1 MTVQMD
7 VRDLINEIA
16 RPFYQQGANF
26 VRCDYDAR
34 TDRMSVR
41 HARAEEG
48 DFGAGFSV
56 PGEVAVQGCRYMYNR
71 FAGERMSHPVFR
83 ETERQVA
90 RLGVE
95 TDGVRVDL
103 EFVSLPRGSGFTML
117 LFAISAAP
125 ILMADQIALVELEA
139 ARRLRARVV
148 AGGVE
153 QVVPLGQL
161 ERVVQEMC
169 GVPGVGKRVSFSVEY
184 FESEE

>member
-1 MTVQMD
+1 
-7 VRDLINEIA
+7 
-16 RPFYQQGANF
+16 
-26 VRCDYDAR
+26 
-34 TDRMSVR
+34 
-41 HARAEEG
+41 
-48 DFGAGFSV
+48 
-56 PGEVAVQGCRYMYNR
+56 
-71 FAGERMSHPVFR
+71 
-83 ETERQVA
+83 
-90 RLGVE
+90 
-95 TDGVRVDL
+95 
-103 EFVSLPRGSGFTML
+103 ML